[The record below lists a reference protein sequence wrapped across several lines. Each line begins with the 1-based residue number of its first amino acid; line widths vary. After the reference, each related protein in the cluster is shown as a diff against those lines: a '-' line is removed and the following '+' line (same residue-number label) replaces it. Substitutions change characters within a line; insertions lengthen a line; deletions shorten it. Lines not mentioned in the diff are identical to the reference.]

1 MTSTSTLILIPFIA
15 AFLVFVFRFYSRER
29 ASSMANPSF
38 LLAVGSV
45 VLAGL
50 YLSLGVVDLLPPYG
64 TLGFG
69 VVGLILLAIAISRM
83 FMI

>member
-1 MTSTSTLILIPFIA
+1 MSSTSTLILIPFIA

-45 VLAGL
+45 ILAGL

>member
-1 MTSTSTLILIPFIA
+1 MSSTSTLILIPFIA

-45 VLAGL
+45 ILAGL
-50 YLSLGVVDLLPPYG
+50 YLSLGVVDLLPTYG

-69 VVGLILLAIAISRM
+69 VVGLILLVIAISRM

>member
-45 VLAGL
+45 ILAGL
-50 YLSLGVVDLLPPYG
+50 YLSLGVLDLLPAYG

-69 VVGLILLAIAISRM
+69 VLGLILLAIAILRM

>member
-1 MTSTSTLILIPFIA
+1 MSNTSTLILIPFIL

-38 LLAVGSV
+38 LLAVGTV
-45 VLAGL
+45 VVAGL
-50 YLSLGVVDLLPPYG
+50 YLGLGVIDALPPYG
-64 TLGFG
+64 TIGFG
-69 VVGLILLAIAISRM
+69 VVGLILLAIAVLRM

>member
-45 VLAGL
+45 ILAGL